1 LRGYTGREHELPI
14 DAHGWY
20 ALIAPRRCLIHTAH
34 NDGSEPTFAVE
45 RAYLEGRKVYTLLG
59 HPDNLRVLYRT
70 GQHGPVTEEQRRR
83 NMEWFDLSFGRGAA
97 TVSANSGWVLRPV
110 PTAVPPSASSS
121 RSPIALSTRLMAASS
136 IETYPLNSCPRV
148 SGTASMRWVLPILT
162 MLLKSLDLL
171 AKALRK

>member
-1 LRGYTGREHELPI
+1 MGLTLPGMMLEPGSLAGRESSPKPQRGPDPSHLTSFAIFIREAARVFRAPEAATSASWAANWANLFS
-14 DAHGWY
+14 
-20 ALIAPRRCLIHTAH
+20 ALTNPR
-34 NDGSEPTFAVE
+34 
-45 RAYLEGRKVYTLLG
+45 
-59 HPDNLRVLYRT
+59 
-70 GQHGPVTEEQRRR
+70 PVFSAI
-83 NMEWFDLSFGRGAA
+83 WPA